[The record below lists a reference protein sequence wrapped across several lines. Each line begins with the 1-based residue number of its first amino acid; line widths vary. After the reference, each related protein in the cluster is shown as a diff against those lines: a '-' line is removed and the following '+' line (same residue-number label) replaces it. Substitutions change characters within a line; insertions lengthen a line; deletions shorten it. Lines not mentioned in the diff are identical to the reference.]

1 MSTPLRPEL
10 IINYAPEVDLRFTF
24 KEFVNYDGAAT
35 PDYRFEIDCC
45 VRRPRSTLRYTA
57 SKIYFELKALKR
69 FQEQLDAMR
78 QGLAKEASLSDPG
91 ELVVFRLE
99 GDSRK
104 LLARLDIRE
113 YLPPSVATLHETF
126 EVDYDLFVN
135 KLLREVGRFLEELGQ
150 IEPSSPDRTSP

>member
-1 MSTPLRPEL
+1 MSTPLCPEL

-45 VRRPRSTLRYTA
+45 VRRPMSTLRYTA

-113 YLPPSVATLHETF
+113 YLATLHETF

>member
-10 IINYAPEVDLRFTF
+10 IINYAPELDLHFTF

-99 GDSRK
+99 GDSLK

-113 YLPPSVATLHETF
+113 YLPPSVATLHET
-126 EVDYDLFVN
+126 LW
-135 KLLREVGRFLEELGQ
+135 G
-150 IEPSSPDRTSP
+150 